1 MNNPQTIE
9 VVNIPSLDDQGDW
22 YVVVDGKPVGYSFWH
37 EENAQRAADD
47 YLWRGM
53 PIG

>member
-1 MNNPQTIE
+1 MTKVEKVE
-9 VVNIPSLDDQGDW
+9 VVHIPSLDDQGDW
-22 YVVVDGKPVGYSFWH
+22 YVFADGKQIGYSYWF
-37 EENAQRAADD
+37 EEVAHAVADD

>member
-1 MNNPQTIE
+1 MTKVEKVE
-9 VVNIPSLDDQGDW
+9 VVHIPSLDDMGDW
-22 YVVVDGKPVGYSFWH
+22 YVFVDGKQRGYSFWG
-37 EENAQRAADD
+37 EENARAADD